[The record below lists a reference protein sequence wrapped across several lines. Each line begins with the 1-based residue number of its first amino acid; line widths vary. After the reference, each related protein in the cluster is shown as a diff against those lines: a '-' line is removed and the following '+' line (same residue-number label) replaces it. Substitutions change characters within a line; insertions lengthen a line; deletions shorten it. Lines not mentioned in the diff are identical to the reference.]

1 MEAEKLTQTIDIS
14 EEEIKSLTS
23 AIQQR
28 HGIDFSC
35 YEQTSLK
42 RRIIR
47 ALHMLKFNSIHELWI
62 KILKDRAFIYLFMDE
77 ISVGLTSMF
86 RDPVLWR
93 KLKQLLNNDFFKNQE
108 LYIWHAGC
116 SSGEEVYTMGI
127 VLKESSFSKP
137 VKAVATDISKSSIEV
152 GRKGEYLS
160 MKLEEYE
167 KNYKDFN
174 AFGTLGKYCKNAD
187 NGNGIMDSHLISHV
201 TFDYHNLITGDFTK
215 RYDIIF
221 CRNVMIYFDNAAKLK
236 LFEKFYHSLNDN
248 GLLIIG
254 FYDAVLPLIDEKKF
268 QILDLDAKIF
278 QKKSPVL

>member
-1 MEAEKLTQTIDIS
+1 MHLYRQYKGD
-14 EEEIKSLTS
+14 
-23 AIQQR
+23 
-28 HGIDFSC
+28 
-35 YEQTSLK
+35 LK
-42 RRIIR
+42 RYRNCI
-47 ALHMLKFNSIHELWI
+47 EPGT
-62 KILKDRAFIYLFMDE
+62 KID
-77 ISVGLTSMF
+77 
-86 RDPVLWR
+86 
-93 KLKQLLNNDFFKNQE
+93 
-108 LYIWHAGC
+108 
-116 SSGEEVYTMGI
+116 
-127 VLKESSFSKP
+127 
-137 VKAVATDISKSSIEV
+137 ATD
-152 GRKGEYLS
+152 GAMDDLRRKVNHKLGEYSS

-187 NGNGIMDSHLISHV
+187 NGNGIMDSQLISHV

-236 LFEKFYHSLNDN
+236 LFEKFYHSLNEN

-278 QKKSPVL
+278 QKKTPVP